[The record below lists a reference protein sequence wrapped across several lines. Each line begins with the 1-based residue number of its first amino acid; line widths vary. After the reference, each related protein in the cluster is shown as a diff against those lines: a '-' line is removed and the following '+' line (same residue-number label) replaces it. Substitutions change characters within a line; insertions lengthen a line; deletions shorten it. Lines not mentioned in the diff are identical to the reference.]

1 MVLISWKP
9 KRNSDKSIH
18 QQIFHYLEERII
30 TGEWPAGYKLPPQRK
45 LAEELNVNRS
55 TIVNVFEDLK
65 SYGLIEGQKGSATRV
80 TTNINTFL
88 TNGNRVNW
96 DFRIKNA
103 IYKESPPFLKTINN
117 LELDSNFIQL
127 SRAELAAELFPKYQM
142 REITRLVGEN
152 LNYLGYEDQKGYLPL
167 RESIAKHLKNYGID
181 TSPDCILVTSGATQG
196 LQLIA
201 LGLLEEGS
209 TVFLGTPSY
218 LYSGYNFQSVGIQL
232 RGVAMDEEGMIPFKI
247 CNTRKYK
254 NRDAIYSIPSFH
266 NPTGI
271 VMPHSRRNSILEMCL
286 IQGLPL
292 IEDDVYRDLWIDEPP
307 PPPMKSMEGGN
318 SVLYVGS
325 LSKSLSPGLRIGWI
339 VANKPVI
346 ERLADIKMQL
356 DHGASIFPQ
365 HIAHEWLKGQLYNE
379 YLMEIRKKLRVR
391 RDFLLYM
398 LEKHLGDI
406 ASWKVPIG
414 GLFIWVNLNKYN
426 SVRHLY
432 LRLLNRGILIHP
444 GSIYNEDRHSYV
456 RLSFSY
462 ASMEELEEGI
472 VVLAEELL
480 KL

>member
-1 MVLISWKP
+1 MVCEIWKP

-18 QQIFHYLEERII
+18 QQIFHYLEDKII
-30 TGEWPAGYKLPPQRK
+30 TGEWPAGYKLTPQRK
-45 LAEELNVNRS
+45 LAEELNVHRS
-55 TIVNVFEDLK
+55 TIVNVLEDLK
-65 SYGLIEGQKGSATRV
+65 SSGLIEGQKGSATRV
-80 TTNINTFL
+80 TTNINDFL
-88 TNGNRVNW
+88 TKGNRVNW
-96 DFRIKNA
+96 DVRIKNA

-127 SRAELAAELFPKYQM
+127 SRAELADEFFPKYQM
-142 REITRLVGEN
+142 REMTRLAGDN
-152 LNYLGYEDQKGYLPL
+152 LNYLGKEDPKGYFPL
-167 RESIAKHLKNYGID
+167 RESIARHLKNYGIN

-209 TVFLGTPSY
+209 TVFLDTPSY
-218 LYSGYNFQSVGIQL
+218 LYSRHAFQSAGIHL
-232 RGVAMDEEGMIPFKI
+232 RGVSMDEKGMIPFEI
-247 CNTRKYK
+247 CNIRNYQ
-254 NRDAIYSIPSFH
+254 NRAAIYSIPSFH

-271 VMPHSRRNSILEMCL
+271 VMPTSRRNSILEMCL
-286 IQGLPL
+286 TQRLPL

-325 LSKSLSPGLRIGWI
+325 LSKSLSPGLRIGWT
-339 VANKPVI
+339 VANKQVI

-356 DHGASIFPQ
+356 DNGSSILPQ
-365 HIAHEWLKGQLYNE
+365 HIAHEWLKGQFYNE

-406 ASWKVPIG
+406 ASWKVPAG
-414 GLFIWVNLNKYN
+414 GLFIWVNLNKCN
-426 SVRHLY
+426 SVHHLY

-444 GSIYNEDRHSYV
+444 GSIYNEGRHSYV

-462 ASMEELEEGI
+462 ASVEELEEGI
-472 VVLAEELL
+472 VVLTEELS